1 MVTTHFLQQ
10 LQEELARDG
19 IEKVVVG
26 AVIHNPHPDERGIL
40 VVERAVDD
48 FMGGLVELPSGAVD
62 KGEDL
67 FDALKREVAEETGLF
82 VEEILDYAGCFD
94 YISGSGKKARQFN
107 FVVLARSGEVRL
119 NPQEHQHYYWVD
131 PQEEQ
136 FDQLNISDKTRKS
149 ILNAIDF

>member
-1 MVTTHFLQQ
+1 MVDNHLLQQ
-10 LQEELARDG
+10 LLAECERDG
-19 IEKVVVG
+19 IEKIVVG
-26 AVIHNPHPDERGIL
+26 AIIKDARSDGNKVL
-40 VVERAVDD
+40 VLERAADD

-82 VEEILDYAGCFD
+82 AEDVLGYAGCFD

>member
-1 MVTTHFLQQ
+1 MVTIHFLQQ
-10 LQEELARDG
+10 LQTKCEGDG

-26 AVIHNPHPDERGIL
+26 AIIKDARSDGNKVL
-40 VVERAVDD
+40 VLERAADD

-82 VEEILDYAGCFD
+82 VEEILGYAGYFD
-94 YISGSGKKARQFN
+94 YISGSGKKARQLN

-119 NPQEHQHYYWVD
+119 NPQEHQHYYWID
-131 PQEEQ
+131 PREEQ
-136 FDQLNISDKTRKS
+136 FAQLNISDKTRKS
-149 ILNAIDF
+149 ILDAIDF